1 MRTAV
6 ATLVALL
13 VALTLPPVHARAEGA
28 VPAQPGTPQ
37 ANSQHAEGLI
47 SQPQPPVPAATT
59 EPPED
64 ADAEESVSP
73 SASPS
78 PATRRPVDDEGDLW
92 VNLALIGGI
101 GLIGTVVVLLIAG
114 GILRRRSRRRQ

>member
-13 VALTLPPVHARAEGA
+13 VAVTLPPVHARAEGP
-28 VPAQPGTPQ
+28 VPARSGAQEP
-37 ANSQHAEGLI
+37 NSGYVQGPI
-47 SQPQPPVPAATT
+47 SQPLPTLPAATT

-64 ADAEESVSP
+64 AVPEESVSP
-73 SASPS
+73 SPSPS
-78 PATRRPVDDEGDLW
+78 PATRRPVDDEGELW

-101 GLIGTVVVLLIAG
+101 ALIGTVVVLLIAG
-114 GILRRRSRRRQ
+114 GILRRRSRRRE

>member
-13 VALTLPPVHARAEGA
+13 VALTLPPAHAWAEGP
-28 VPAQPGTPQ
+28 VPGQPGTRQP
-37 ANSQHAEGLI
+37 NSGHVLAPV
-47 SQPQPPVPAATT
+47 SQPLPPLPMATT
-59 EPPED
+59 EPPGD
-64 ADAEESVSP
+64 ADPEESVSP
-73 SASPS
+73 SPSPS
-78 PATRRPVDDEGDLW
+78 PTTRRPVDDEGDRW

-114 GILRRRSRRRQ
+114 GILRRRSRRRE